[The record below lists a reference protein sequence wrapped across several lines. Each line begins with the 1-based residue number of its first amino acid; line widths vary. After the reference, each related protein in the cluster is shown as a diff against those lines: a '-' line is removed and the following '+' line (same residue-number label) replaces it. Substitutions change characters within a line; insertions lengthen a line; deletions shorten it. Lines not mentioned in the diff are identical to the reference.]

1 MLSLDYTAADAGA
14 EAALAAA
21 GPARAILLGVE
32 VEPSSAP
39 ASLVILHNGQ
49 PLLQKPLVC
58 KTCMLAHLCY
68 AAIWSRYGVCGATCF
83 FLHLMLGAAPTTS
96 AMDCHRVAADFT
108 VRYAQGFLKQSC

>member
-1 MLSLDYTAADAGA
+1 MLSLDYTPADAGA

-49 PLLQKPLVC
+49 PLPQKPLVSR
-58 KTCMLAHLCY
+58 TCILPQRCLART
-68 AAIWSRYGVCGATCF
+68 WSAHAKCGATLSVLASC
-83 FLHLMLGAAPTTS
+83 L
-96 AMDCHRVAADFT
+96 T
-108 VRYAQGFLKQSC
+108 VRLSHHQWLAIEWQLK

>member
-39 ASLVILHNGQ
+39 ASLVILHQGQ
-49 PLLQKPLVC
+49 PLPQKPLVSRR
-58 KTCMLAHLCY
+58 MHANQLCQ
-68 AAIWSRYGVCGATCF
+68 ARIWDKHRVCGAICVTS
-83 FLHLMLGAAPTTS
+83 HLMLDAVPTTPS
-96 AMDCHRVAADFT
+96 MASYRVTTAVT
-108 VRYAQGFLKQSC
+108 IRYDQGVLKNV

>member
-49 PLLQKPLVC
+49 PLPQKPLVSR
-58 KTCMLAHLCY
+58 TCTFPQRCQAGV
-68 AAIWSRYGVCGATCF
+68 WSRHGVCVADCV
-83 FLHLMLGAAPTTS
+83 MLFAAPSTYYGRLITE
-96 AMDCHRVAADFT
+96 
-108 VRYAQGFLKQSC
+108 